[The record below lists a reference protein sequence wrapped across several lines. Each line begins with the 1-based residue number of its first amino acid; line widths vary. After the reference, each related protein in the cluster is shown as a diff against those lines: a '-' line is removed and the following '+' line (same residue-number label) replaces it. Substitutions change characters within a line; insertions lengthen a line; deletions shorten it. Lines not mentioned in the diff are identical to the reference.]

1 MPWVHFAGQKW
12 KVATVFYYIVGQCS
26 WVYKSLTIGGGVV
39 NRGLDMVR
47 IGSLG
52 TDGIEP
58 KGVVMM
64 GKEFVP
70 VAECELAAVGAN
82 TVDDVDEWW
91 SRARCRGLPTEMFF
105 VPDGDRGRSRLVRE
119 TRAKR
124 VCQSC
129 PVLRQCGTY
138 AVSVGERHGVWG
150 ALTPMERAEAR
161 VLLGID
167 EVLAAGA

>member
-12 KVATVFYYIVGQCS
+12 KVATVFYYIVGQCN

-70 VAECELAAVGAN
+70 VAECELAAEGAN

>member
-1 MPWVHFAGQKW
+1 
-12 KVATVFYYIVGQCS
+12 
-26 WVYKSLTIGGGVV
+26 
-39 NRGLDMVR
+39 MVR

-70 VAECELAAVGAN
+70 VAECELAAAGAN

-105 VPDGDRGRSRLVRE
+105 VPDGDRGVRDLCVRRGQNESASRARFCVN
-119 TRAKR
+119 
-124 VCQSC
+124 
-129 PVLRQCGTY
+129 
-138 AVSVGERHGVWG
+138 AV
-150 ALTPMERAEAR
+150 PMR
-161 VLLGID
+161 
-167 EVLAAGA
+167 